1 MDDFSFFVDF
11 ICMILIL
18 LNIIIIY
25 RFVSYFVFRRHQIE
39 IKNDVFNGIL
49 IKKNVI
55 YKRKV
60 RFFFSLFSCRLLLFS
75 RESICYKIRSFIIK
89 F

>member
-11 ICMILIL
+11 ICMIHIL

-25 RFVSYFVFRRHQIE
+25 RFVCYFVFRLHQIE

-49 IKKNVI
+49 IKK
-55 YKRKV
+55 K
-60 RFFFSLFSCRLLLFS
+60 
-75 RESICYKIRSFIIK
+75 CYI
-89 F
+89 